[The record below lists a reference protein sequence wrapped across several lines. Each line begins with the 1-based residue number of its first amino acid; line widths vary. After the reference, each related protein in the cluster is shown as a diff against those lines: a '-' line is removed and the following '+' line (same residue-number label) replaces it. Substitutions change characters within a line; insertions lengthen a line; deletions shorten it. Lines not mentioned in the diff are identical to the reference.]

1 MQYLYNIVV
10 SKNGGHRPLEKSW
23 IKRKKE
29 IKRNFNF
36 NWDGAQL
43 GLAVETSFTCLAKL
57 SRL

>member
-1 MQYLYNIVV
+1 MQYSYNIVV

-29 IKRNFNF
+29 IEMRFYC

-43 GLAVETSFTCLAKL
+43 ALGDQISFTCLAEL